1 VFQDDARR
9 YVTLQRQSGRTISGA
24 SLGVRVAG
32 TRAIRL
38 QACPESF
45 ASGIDTS
52 PDYSRAMR
60 HPAVVAAAAAAAAA
74 AELEPANCIRG
85 FIQSSVHAPT
95 LLLWS

>member
-38 QACPESF
+38 LACPESF

-60 HPAVVAAAAAAAAA
+60 HPAVAAAAAAAAA

>member
-1 VFQDDARR
+1 
-9 YVTLQRQSGRTISGA
+9 
-24 SLGVRVAG
+24 VRVAG

-52 PDYSRAMR
+52 PDYSRDMR
-60 HPAVVAAAAAAAAA
+60 HPAVAAAAAAAAA

-85 FIQSSVHAPT
+85 FMQSSVHAAT